1 LLYRKLGKTGQ
12 KVSILGFGCMRLP
25 VTDGNPEHID
35 KKQAN
40 EMLHYSLDHGVNLFD
55 TAYSYHGPSATQSGQ
70 SEIWLGDALK
80 DGCREDVYISTK
92 LPSWLIE
99 KKEDLNYYLD
109 KQLEKLQ
116 TDYID
121 FYHLHGLGQGTWP
134 NLERHDAL
142 EFLDSALEEGKI
154 RYAGFSFHDKL
165 ELFKEIVDS
174 YNWDFSLIQ
183 YNYMDQDFQAGKEG
197 LHYLTE
203 RNMGVMTMEPLR
215 GGCLTNNVPQDILAI
230 WDKAETKRSL
240 AEWALRFLWDQEEIN
255 VVLSGASTL
264 EQVKENVKIAEE
276 GYANSLTSDE
286 KNLIEEVREAYS
298 ERVHAMC
305 TICGYCMPCPVGVAI
320 PLNLSL
326 LNDLYVYQ
334 NMEKPLGNYTFL
346 TAKKESATFCTEC
359 GECEEKCTQKLP
371 IQKLLK
377 EASDIFD
384 KEMKKRSRKK

>member
-1 LLYRKLGKTGQ
+1 
-12 KVSILGFGCMRLP
+12 M
-25 VTDGNPEHID
+25 
-35 KKQAN
+35 
-40 EMLHYSLDHGVNLFD
+40 
-55 TAYSYHGPSATQSGQ
+55 
-70 SEIWLGDALK
+70 
-80 DGCREDVYISTK
+80 
-92 LPSWLIE
+92 
-99 KKEDLNYYLD
+99 
-109 KQLEKLQ
+109 
-116 TDYID
+116 
-121 FYHLHGLGQGTWP
+121 
-134 NLERHDAL
+134 
-142 EFLDSALEEGKI
+142 
-154 RYAGFSFHDKL
+154 
-165 ELFKEIVDS
+165 
-174 YNWDFSLIQ
+174 
-183 YNYMDQDFQAGKEG
+183 
-197 LHYLTE
+197 
-203 RNMGVMTMEPLR
+203 
-215 GGCLTNNVPQDILAI
+215 
-230 WDKAETKRSL
+230 
-240 AEWALRFLWDQEEIN
+240 
-255 VVLSGASTL
+255 VLSGASTL